1 MVMLVG
7 ENKIQIFENSEFGA
21 IRSVFIGGDPYFVGK
36 DVAEALGYKDTADAL
51 QAHVDDED
59 KRHVKV
65 GEIPTL
71 KTSNYGA
78 YLVNESGLYSLIL
91 SSKLPTA
98 KNFKRWVTSEVLPS
112 IRKHGGYIAGQES
125 MSGDELMARA
135 VLFAQS
141 KIDEL
146 ESKNKQ
152 LLDKIQTDK
161 PKVEFAEAVGSCKGT
176 ISVGHFANILFDT
189 YGIKL
194 GRNKLFKWMKE
205 NRILKKDSTPF
216 QSFLNKGWFEVIEIP
231 IPQLGKFTFVTRITP
246 KGQQC
251 LFHKIAQSFSGGDIG

>member
-7 ENKIQIFENSEFGA
+7 ENKIQIFENSEFGQVRVV
-21 IRSVFIGGDPYFVGK
+21 IINRELWLVGK
-36 DVAEALGYKDTADAL
+36 DVAAALGYSDTYGAL
-51 QAHVDDED
+51 KKHVDDED
-59 KRHVKV
+59 KQNCQNDSFETPR
-65 GEIPTL
+65 GMTL
-71 KTSNYGA
+71 I
-78 YLVNESGLYSLIL
+78 NESGLYSLIL

-251 LFHKIAQSFSGGDIG
+251 LFHKITQSFSGGNIG

>member
-1 MVMLVG
+1 MLVG
-7 ENKIQIFENSEFGA
+7 ENKIQIFENSEFGQVRVV
-21 IRSVFIGGDPYFVGK
+21 IINRELWLVGK
-36 DVAEALGYKDTADAL
+36 DVAAALGYSDTYGAL
-51 QAHVDDED
+51 KKHVDDED
-59 KRHVKV
+59 KQNCQNDSFETPR
-65 GEIPTL
+65 GMTL
-71 KTSNYGA
+71 I
-78 YLVNESGLYSLIL
+78 NESGLYSLIL

-112 IRKHGGYIAGQES
+112 IRRHGGYIAGQES

-251 LFHKIAQSFSGGDIG
+251 LFHKITQSFSGGNIG

>member
-7 ENKIQIFENSEFGA
+7 ENKIQIFENSEFGQVRVV
-21 IRSVFIGGDPYFVGK
+21 IINRELWLVGK
-36 DVAEALGYKDTADAL
+36 DVAAALGYSDTYGAL
-51 QAHVDDED
+51 KKHVDDED
-59 KRHVKV
+59 KQNCQNDSFETPR
-65 GEIPTL
+65 GMTL
-71 KTSNYGA
+71 I
-78 YLVNESGLYSLIL
+78 NESGLYSLIL

-112 IRKHGGYIAGQES
+112 IRRHGGYIAGQES

-251 LFHKIAQSFSGGDIG
+251 LFHKITQSFSGGNIG